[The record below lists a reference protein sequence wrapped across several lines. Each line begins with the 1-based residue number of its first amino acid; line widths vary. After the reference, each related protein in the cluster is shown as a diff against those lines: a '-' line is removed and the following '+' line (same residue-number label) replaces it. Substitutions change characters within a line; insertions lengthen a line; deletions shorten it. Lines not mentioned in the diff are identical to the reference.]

1 MRNQMHQSD
10 SLHGGS
16 SISALTLGALGV
28 VYGDIGT
35 SPLYALRECFHGP
48 HAIALSH
55 SSVFGILS
63 LIVWSLIFV
72 ISIKYCLVILRAD
85 NNKEGGILALMA
97 LALPRRDFVKS
108 RRIDAVLILGIFGAA
123 LLYGDGIIT
132 PAISVLSAVEGLK
145 FATPMFEPY
154 ILPITAV
161 IIITLFMMQRH
172 GTARIGK
179 AFGPIILV
187 WFSVLGIL
195 GVKGIMH
202 MPAVLG
208 AFNPLYAFEFF
219 VEQPWHAFVTL
230 GSVFLVV
237 TGGEALYSDLGHFG
251 RKPIQLGWFYVALPG
266 LLLQYFGQGA
276 LLLENPAAIENPFYL
291 MSPSWALYPL
301 VGLSTLATIIASQA
315 VITGA
320 FSLSQQAARLGYLPR
335 IRVTHTSEQTIG
347 QVYVP
352 FINWALLFGT
362 LFLVFEFGS
371 SSNLAAAYGIAVTGT
386 MVITTILTYIVMVK
400 RWGWS
405 RWIAAPIVVFFLVID
420 SAFFGANLLKI
431 ADGGWFPLALGLV
444 IFTLM
449 TTWKKG
455 RKILANRLMSV
466 SVPLEQFLE
475 RSLPNVQAR
484 IPGVAVFMSAA
495 HKGTPSALVD
505 NFRHNRVLHQRV
517 VILTILT
524 EEKPYVIGADRIQI
538 ENITDGFYRIIARYG
553 FMESPNVP
561 ALLQQAGDKGL
572 MIDIAEVTFFLG
584 RETVIA
590 TKNPGMAL
598 WRERLFSFMS
608 RNAQRATDYFKIPAN
623 RAIEIGTVV
632 EL

>member
-1 MRNQMHQSD
+1 MRNMLHD
-10 SLHGGS
+10 SVS
-16 SISALTLGALGV
+16 SHRRSSVPILTLGALGV

-48 HAIALSH
+48 HAIDLNH
-55 SSVFGILS
+55 NSVLGVLS
-63 LIVWSLIFV
+63 LIVWSLLLV
-72 ISIKYCLVILRAD
+72 ISIKYCLLVLRAD

-108 RRIDAVLILGIFGAA
+108 RRIDLVLILGIFGSA

-145 FATPMFEPY
+145 YATPMFESY

-161 IIITLFMMQRH
+161 VIISLFLMQRH
-172 GTARIGK
+172 GTSRIGK

-187 WFSVLGIL
+187 WFTVLGLL
-195 GVKGIMH
+195 GIKGIMQ
-202 MPAVLG
+202 MPGVLV
-208 AFNPLYAFEFF
+208 AFNPVYAFDFMLDK
-219 VEQPWHAFVTL
+219 PWHSFVAL

-251 RKPIQLGWFYVALPG
+251 RKPIQLGWFLVALPG

-276 LLLENPAAIENPFYL
+276 LLLNNPAAIENPFYL
-291 MSPSWALYPL
+291 LAPTWALYPL
-301 VGLSTLATIIASQA
+301 VGLSTMATIIASQA

-335 IRVTHTSEQTIG
+335 IRVTHTSEETMG

-352 FINWALLFGT
+352 FINWVLLAGT
-362 LFLVFEFGS
+362 LFLVFEFGTS
-371 SSNLAAAYGIAVTGT
+371 SALAAAYGIAVTGT
-386 MVITTILTYIVMVK
+386 MFITTILTYIVIVK

-405 RWIAAPIVVFFLVID
+405 KRFAVPIAVFFLVID
-420 SAFFGANLLKI
+420 CAFLGANLLKI
-431 ADGGWFPLALGLV
+431 TEGGWFPLALGII

-455 RKILANRLMSV
+455 RKILANRLMSA
-466 SVPLEQFLE
+466 SVPLQQFLE
-475 RSLPNVQAR
+475 RSLPHVQAR
-484 IPGVAVFMSAA
+484 IPGVAVFMSTVS
-495 HKGTPSALVD
+495 KGTPSALTD
-505 NFRHNRVLHQRV
+505 NFKHNRVLHQRV
-517 VILTILT
+517 VILTIQT
-524 EEKPYVIGADRIQI
+524 EEKPYILDQERIEI
-538 ENITDGFYRIIARYG
+538 EHITDGFFRIIAKYG
-553 FMESPNVP
+553 FMEAPNVP
-561 ALLQQAGDKGL
+561 ALLLQAADKGL
-572 MIDIAEVTFFLG
+572 HIDLEEVTFFLG

-608 RNAQRATDYFKIPAN
+608 RNAQRATDYFKIPAHK
-623 RAIEIGTVV
+623 AIEIGSVV